1 MGPTPRRYQAMYFP
15 ARVIQTPPPVPPL
28 TVSSSITWK
37 ITSLSELEGEQKKDG
52 DWSKPYDVHWLSLM
66 FHGFSVFCQFWMIFG
81 QLRCESQDTIGFFD
95 PVKSGDSRKI
105 GDDQQNRKSMGAGD
119 EKTKLVGLAHAFP
132 GLTNTHLNLASKP

>member
-1 MGPTPRRYQAMYFP
+1 MYFP

-105 GDDQQNRKSMGAGD
+105 GG
-119 EKTKLVGLAHAFP
+119 
-132 GLTNTHLNLASKP
+132 